1 MTIEELL
8 VLVADAIEYE
18 GQLTESIVIE
28 DIKSWDSLGQM
39 SILSLMDSLK
49 IEIDNKMF
57 VEATTIQD
65 FLTSVKFVE

>member
-49 IEIDNKMF
+49 IEIDNKTF